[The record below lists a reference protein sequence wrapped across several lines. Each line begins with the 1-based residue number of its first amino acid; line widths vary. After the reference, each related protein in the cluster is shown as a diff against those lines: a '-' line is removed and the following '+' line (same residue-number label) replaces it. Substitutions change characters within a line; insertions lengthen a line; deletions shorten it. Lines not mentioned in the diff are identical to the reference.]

1 MENLLKNIEE
11 LRERVVHTWRVLD
24 LDRKGARA
32 EELRHEMNIPGFW
45 DDQEKAVEVSKQ
57 AEELEKE
64 VKVWQNL
71 QDEIT
76 SLEELV
82 SIGQEEADNSIAEE
96 AEKQYE
102 ELINKYNKLDF
113 YVMFNNKY
121 DKSNAIV
128 SIHAGT
134 GGIDAQDWAEMLIR
148 MIMRFAEKKDYNIE
162 ILDKTMGNEAGI
174 KSMTMR
180 ISGRYS
186 YGYLKSESGVHRLV
200 RMSPFDGDGMRHTSF
215 VLIEVIPELPEAA
228 EIEIK
233 DEDLKIDVYRS
244 SGPGGQSVNTTDSA
258 VRIKHE
264 PSGIIV
270 TCQNERS
277 QHQNRESALKI
288 LKSKLFKLEEEKK
301 KPKKRNYLAK
311 HKWRNGASRF
321 ALMFCSHIKW

>member
-1 MENLLKNIEE
+1 
-11 LRERVVHTWRVLD
+11 
-24 LDRKGARA
+24 
-32 EELRHEMNIPGFW
+32 
-45 DDQEKAVEVSKQ
+45 
-57 AEELEKE
+57 
-64 VKVWQNL
+64 
-71 QDEIT
+71 
-76 SLEELV
+76 
-82 SIGQEEADNSIAEE
+82 
-96 AEKQYE
+96 
-102 ELINKYNKLDF
+102 
-113 YVMFNNKY
+113 
-121 DKSNAIV
+121 
-128 SIHAGT
+128 
-134 GGIDAQDWAEMLIR
+134 MLIR

-301 KPKKRNYLAK
+301 EAKEKKLLGETQVAEWGKQIRSYVLQPYKMVKDHRTDYETQDVDAVLNGGLEEFMEAYLRWEVK
-311 HKWRNGASRF
+311 MNNK
-321 ALMFCSHIKW
+321 